1 MVTSD
6 MRGHGEH
13 APKLGFFKEKDG
25 DRYLLSDQVQITA
38 YIRERFQTEKVM
50 IFAHSMGTIIARNL
64 LCTQSHSYAKVVL
77 SGFPNYPGTQIIRIG
92 FFLTNLLTRARG
104 PMYHSRLVQQLSVGN
119 FNKQIKH
126 AKTEVDWICS
136 DEQVVQAYLKDPYCG
151 HGFSVSA
158 FHDLYMLTTAM
169 HQVSNYRDVNEALP
183 ILMIRGSEDPCTGYE
198 KGAKDSVDTL
208 KQAGFSNISTIT
220 YPHMRHEILN
230 EKENEKVYADVI
242 AFYEKT

>member
-1 MVTSD
+1 MRPETRAQAAERLTS
-6 MRGHGEH
+6 
-13 APKLGFFKEKDG
+13 
-25 DRYLLSDQVQITA
+25 
-38 YIRERFQTEKVM
+38 
-50 IFAHSMGTIIARNL
+50 
-64 LCTQSHSYAKVVL
+64 
-77 SGFPNYPGTQIIRIG
+77 
-92 FFLTNLLTRARG
+92 LLTRARG
-104 PMYHSRLVQQLSVGN
+104 PMYHSKLVQQLSVGN
-119 FNKQIKH
+119 FNKQVKH
-126 AKTEVDWICS
+126 AKTEADWICS

-183 ILMIRGSEDPCTGYE
+183 ILMVRGSEDPCTGYE

-230 EKENEKVYADVI
+230 EKENEKVYAGL
-242 AFYEKT
+242 

>member
-1 MVTSD
+1 MC
-6 MRGHGEH
+6 
-13 APKLGFFKEKDG
+13 
-25 DRYLLSDQVQITA
+25 
-38 YIRERFQTEKVM
+38 IRD
-50 IFAHSMGTIIARNL
+50 S
-64 LCTQSHSYAKVVL
+64 
-77 SGFPNYPGTQIIRIG
+77 
-92 FFLTNLLTRARG
+92 
-104 PMYHSRLVQQLSVGN
+104 
-119 FNKQIKH
+119 
-126 AKTEVDWICS
+126 
-136 DEQVVQAYLKDPYCG
+136 PYCG

>member
-1 MVTSD
+1 
-6 MRGHGEH
+6 
-13 APKLGFFKEKDG
+13 
-25 DRYLLSDQVQITA
+25 
-38 YIRERFQTEKVM
+38 
-50 IFAHSMGTIIARNL
+50 
-64 LCTQSHSYAKVVL
+64 
-77 SGFPNYPGTQIIRIG
+77 
-92 FFLTNLLTRARG
+92 
-104 PMYHSRLVQQLSVGN
+104 MYHSKLVQQLSVGN

-208 KQAGFSNISTIT
+208 KQAGFPIFPQLPIRICA
-220 YPHMRHEILN
+220 YEILN
-230 EKENEKVYADVI
+230 EKEKEKVYADVI

>member
-1 MVTSD
+1 M
-6 MRGHGEH
+6 
-13 APKLGFFKEKDG
+13 
-25 DRYLLSDQVQITA
+25 
-38 YIRERFQTEKVM
+38 
-50 IFAHSMGTIIARNL
+50 
-64 LCTQSHSYAKVVL
+64 
-77 SGFPNYPGTQIIRIG
+77 
-92 FFLTNLLTRARG
+92 
-104 PMYHSRLVQQLSVGN
+104 
-119 FNKQIKH
+119 
-126 AKTEVDWICS
+126 DWICS

-169 HQVSNYRDVNEALP
+169 HQVSKYRDVYETIP

>member
-1 MVTSD
+1 M
-6 MRGHGEH
+6 
-13 APKLGFFKEKDG
+13 
-25 DRYLLSDQVQITA
+25 
-38 YIRERFQTEKVM
+38 
-50 IFAHSMGTIIARNL
+50 
-64 LCTQSHSYAKVVL
+64 
-77 SGFPNYPGTQIIRIG
+77 
-92 FFLTNLLTRARG
+92 
-104 PMYHSRLVQQLSVGN
+104 QQLSVGN

-126 AKTEVDWICS
+126 AKTEADWICS
-136 DEQVVQAYLKDPYCG
+136 DEQVVQAYLQDPYCG

-169 HQVSNYRDVNEALP
+169 HQVSNYRDVNETLP